1 MRRQVRALV
10 DLLPDIDV
18 VEGDNYN
25 SDPLDP
31 ALMGPEAREASAK
44 GTKLKTT
51 QRRIPMVEVPLGAT
65 EDRICGT
72 IDIEQALSDGVKA
85 FEPGL
90 LAKANRGILFVDE
103 VNLLDDSLVD
113 VVLDS
118 AASGWNTVEREGISI
133 LHPAKFIMIGSG
145 NPEEGELRPQLL
157 DRFGM
162 AVTVGTIYDAEART
176 ELVMNRIAYEKD
188 AEAFCGSCV
197 AETDA
202 LRAKLQAARAAVPKV
217 TMSRELTLK
226 ISEVCS
232 MINVDGLRG
241 DITVNR
247 TAKAL
252 AAFEGA
258 TEVTQA
264 HVARI
269 IPLCLGHRLRKD
281 PLDPIDSGSKVVI
294 AYQRVFNPKKASGEL
309 AAGAKE
315 AAAAAAAAA
324 GGAKPAAAAAP
335 AKAAAPPA
343 KEKKAGAWGG
353 LGR

>member
-1 MRRQVRALV
+1 
-10 DLLPDIDV
+10 
-18 VEGDNYN
+18 
-25 SDPLDP
+25 
-31 ALMGPEAREASAK
+31 MGPEARDAFAA
-44 GTKLKTT
+44 GTPQRTA

-72 IDIEQALSDGVKA
+72 IDIEKALSDGIKA

-162 AVTVGTIYDAEART
+162 AVTVATIYDTAARV
-176 ELVMNRIAYEKD
+176 ELVMNRIAFEKD
-188 AEAFCGSCV
+188 AEAFQASCA
-197 AETDA
+197 AETEA
-202 LRAKLQAARAAVPKV
+202 LRAKLAAARGRITGV
-217 TMSRELTLK
+217 TISRELTLK

-247 TAKAL
+247 CAKAL
-252 AAFEGA
+252 AALEGVQ
-258 TEVTQA
+258 EVTQA

-294 AYQRVFNPKKASGEL
+294 AYQRVFMPKKAPGEL
-309 AAGAKE
+309 AA
-315 AAAAAAAAA
+315 AAQAAAAAA
-324 GGAKPAAAAAP
+324 GGAAPAAAGAKPAAKAAP
-335 AKAAAPPA
+335 KPA
-343 KEKKAGAWGG
+343 EKEKKAGSWGG
-353 LGR
+353 MMGR

>member
-1 MRRQVRALV
+1 VRALV
-10 DLLPDIDV
+10 DLLPDIDI

-31 ALMGPEAREASAK
+31 SCMGPEARDAYAA
-44 GTKLKTT
+44 GTPMKTT
-51 QRRIPMVEVPLGAT
+51 QRRIPMIEVPLGAT

-72 IDIEQALSDGVKA
+72 IDIERALSDGVKA
-85 FEPGL
+85 FECGL

-162 AVTVGTIYDAEART
+162 AVTVGTIYDLDARVD
-176 ELVMNRIAYEKD
+176 LVQNRIAFEKD
-188 AEAFCGSCV
+188 AEAFAASAA
-197 AETDA
+197 AETEV
-202 LRAKLQAARAAVPKV
+202 LRAKLAAARTRVASV
-217 TMSRELTLK
+217 TISRELTLK

-247 TAKAL
+247 CAKAL
-252 AAFEGA
+252 AALEGVN
-258 TEVTQA
+258 EVTQA

-294 AYQRVFNPKKASGEL
+294 AYQRVFNPKKAPGEL
-309 AAGAKE
+309 AA
-315 AAAAAAAAA
+315 AAQAAA
-324 GGAKPAAAAAP
+324 GGADAKPAAAGAKPGAKPAP
-335 AKAAAPPA
+335 AAPPP

-353 LGR
+353 IGR